1 MIYTIRLLILFALV
15 LCGAYAEHRAA
26 EMLTDDGVHLKP
38 VMVQPDEEDER
49 VEQKRREINLSA
61 DVVNLNH

>member
-15 LCGAYAEHRAA
+15 LCGAYAEHR
-26 EMLTDDGVHLKP
+26 VHLKP

>member
-1 MIYTIRLLILFALV
+1 
-15 LCGAYAEHRAA
+15 
-26 EMLTDDGVHLKP
+26 
-38 VMVQPDEEDER
+38 MVQPDEEDER

>member
-1 MIYTIRLLILFALV
+1 
-15 LCGAYAEHRAA
+15 
-26 EMLTDDGVHLKP
+26 MLTDDGVHLKP